1 MNDNKIKLSSL
12 WIARMLIGFLGDVLR
27 FFEPGMMEQILLGEI
42 DTMKIS
48 DEFLMIASIVM
59 VLPIIMVFLSL
70 ELKDGVNQKVNIGLA
85 IFLFIIDF
93 IGLFTYKS
101 AYAVFLIV
109 VGLGFNVLTIKYSW
123 KWFKED
129 K

>member
-1 MNDNKIKLSSL
+1 
-12 WIARMLIGFLGDVLR
+12 MLIGFLGDVLR

-42 DTMKIS
+42 DNMKIS
-48 DEFLMIASIVM
+48 EGFLMIASIVM

-70 ELKDGVNQKVNIGLA
+70 ELKDGINQKVNIGLA
-85 IFLFIIDF
+85 IFLFIFDF

-101 AYAVFLIV
+101 AYAIFLIV
-109 VGLGFNVLTIKYSW
+109 IGLGFNVLTIKYSW